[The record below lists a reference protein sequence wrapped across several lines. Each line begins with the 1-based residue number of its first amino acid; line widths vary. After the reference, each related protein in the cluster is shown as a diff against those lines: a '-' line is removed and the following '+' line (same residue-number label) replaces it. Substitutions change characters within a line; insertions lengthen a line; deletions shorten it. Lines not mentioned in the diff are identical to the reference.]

1 MLSTRNLVFKER
13 LVKKL
18 TKRYVGSYEIEK
30 VVSRNAV
37 KLKLLVSMRIH
48 PVVKISRIV
57 RYREPVR
64 GQRVEEPKP
73 VEVDGVEEWKV
84 EKILN
89 KRKIWGVEKYL
100 VCWKRFTAENDTW
113 EKEEDLENVRELV
126 DEFEGRISAEVRL

>member
-57 RYREPVR
+57 RYRVPVR